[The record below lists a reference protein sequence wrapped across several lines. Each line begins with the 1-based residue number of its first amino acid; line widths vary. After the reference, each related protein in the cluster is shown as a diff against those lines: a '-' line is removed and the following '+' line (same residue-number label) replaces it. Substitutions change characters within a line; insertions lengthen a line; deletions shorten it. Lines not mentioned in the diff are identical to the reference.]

1 MILLS
6 GGIAQAETLSLS
18 AALQEARNSHPLLEI
33 ASAKIDSAEGQIRQS
48 GMRPN
53 PLFVYQSEDFRVW
66 ESPGHRFWQDSDH
79 FFYLQ
84 QTFETASKR
93 ARRQDVSRVAKDR
106 AGLEREMTAWQIAAR
121 VRTAYWD
128 AAATARVVELYRQVR
143 DNYRE
148 TVAYHETRFRED
160 FIAESD
166 LMRVQLEESRLALAA
181 NSARLDAERAN
192 IRLLRE
198 MGRRDF
204 TPVELADALD
214 APLTPVSLPAA
225 DQAFEQR
232 AEMKLARKIGELT
245 GMQTRLQ
252 QALATPNVDGVFGY
266 KRSGQFD
273 TVIWGV
279 QMPLA
284 IFNRNAGNI
293 ESSVAEERAAAGA
306 VRSTEA
312 LIAAEYEGARR
323 ELALRETQLTQSAT
337 PLLEK
342 ARENARVATAAYR
355 LGGTDILRLLDAQRQ
370 QLDAERL
377 FIDAWAGVRQARAQ
391 LDIALGVM
399 P

>member
-1 MILLS
+1 M
-6 GGIAQAETLSLS
+6 QAETLSLS
-18 AALQEARNSHPLLEI
+18 AALQEALSGHPLLDI
-33 ASAKIDSAEGQIRQS
+33 ARAKIDSAEGQVRQS
-48 GMRPN
+48 GVRPN

-66 ESPGHRFWQDSDH
+66 QSPGHRFWQDADH

-93 ARRQDVSRVAKDR
+93 ARRLDVGRVAKDR

-121 VRTAYWD
+121 VRMAYWE
-128 AAATARVVELYRQVR
+128 AAAAVRVVKLYQQVR

-148 TVAYHETRFRED
+148 TVAYHEARFREGM
-160 FIAESD
+160 IAESD
-166 LMRVQLEESRLALAA
+166 VMRVQLEESRLALAA
-181 NSARLDAERAN
+181 NSALLDAERAG
-192 IRLLRE
+192 IRLQRE

-204 TPVELADALD
+204 TQLELTDALD
-214 APLTPVSLPAA
+214 APLTPIQLPAA
-225 DQAFEQR
+225 EEAFAQR
-232 AEMKLARKIGELT
+232 PEMKLARKIGELT
-245 GMQTRLQ
+245 GAQTRLQ
-252 QALATPNVDGVFGY
+252 QALARPNVDGVAGY
-266 KRSGQFD
+266 KRSKEFD

-284 IFNRNAGNI
+284 VFNRNAGNI

-323 ELALRETQLTQSAT
+323 ELALREAQLAQSAT